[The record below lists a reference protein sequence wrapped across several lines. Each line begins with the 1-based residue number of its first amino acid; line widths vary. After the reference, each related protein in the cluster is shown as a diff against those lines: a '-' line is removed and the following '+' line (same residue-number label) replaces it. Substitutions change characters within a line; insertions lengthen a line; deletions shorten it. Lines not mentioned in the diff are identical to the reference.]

1 MPDLPNDAQWLPRL
15 PLGDPVMPFDEE
27 DLPRHTGRP
36 LPDGVR
42 VVQAMPLP
50 DDDGDEAPWT

>member
-15 PLGDPVMPFDEE
+15 PLGDPATPFEEE
-27 DLPRHTGRP
+27 DLPRSTGHP

-42 VVQAMPLP
+42 VVQAMPV
-50 DDDGDEAPWT
+50 DEDAEEAPWT